1 MERFIPALEPF
12 DFFISAF
19 YVMIDSGTVLF
30 TLSIFIILSLIIF
43 YLSIVLRD
51 VKTDNC
57 KPIIS
62 LFLNELGSKPHV
74 ENFAV
79 SPSLDV
85 SKESELPDGWFI
97 DDEVFNLEKRAIFS
111 KVSKSHASRMLLTVG
126 RHGFA

>member
-1 MERFIPALEPF
+1 
-12 DFFISAF
+12 
-19 YVMIDSGTVLF
+19 MIDSGTVLF

-111 KVSKSHASRMLLTVG
+111 KVSKKPR
-126 RHGFA
+126 